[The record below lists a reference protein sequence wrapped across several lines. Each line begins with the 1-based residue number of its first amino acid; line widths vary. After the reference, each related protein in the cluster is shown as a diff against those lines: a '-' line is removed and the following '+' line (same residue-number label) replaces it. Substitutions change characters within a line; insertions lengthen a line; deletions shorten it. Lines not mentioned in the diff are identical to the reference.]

1 MNTQHIRN
9 GYILVLTLIIMSLL
23 TIVVTQMYYIGSSFS
38 SFATLAHKREQAKI
52 LALDGVYLAC
62 GQLHMSAPKDD
73 KTPKQ
78 VPTAQ
83 KTPGQP
89 PEDPIKLLLQ
99 KILPVLN
106 TWQTVVFKTPQDRMD
121 GTLQLYITCEEGK
134 IHLNDL
140 LTLITDSNLSKEKRA
155 FVVRLFG
162 KIADLS
168 GAHADL
174 YKGAQEY
181 FEQRKHVWLNDI
193 SELLNVPAFSVFNE
207 KLFVAPPVGKTQKHE
222 IFLTDLFTPQS
233 SCGKLDPWVFSV
245 SVKEVLG
252 IGASSETKIQEGLK
266 AALVNFKKNYSWPAD
281 WNILFKP
288 AYGVEFAS
296 LGKEVSAYLTTS
308 FDPVA
313 FCVASYAT
321 VGTVTQGVYALLLK
335 KKQPDQSV
343 TFAPIKFY
351 WI

>member
-1 MNTQHIRN
+1 MKKQSCN

-62 GQLHMSAPKDD
+62 SQLHMPEPKDD
-73 KTPKQ
+73 K
-78 VPTAQ
+78 AQ
-83 KTPGQP
+83 KTPGQQ

-99 KILPVLN
+99 KILPLLN
-106 TWQTVVFKTPQDRMD
+106 TWQTVVFKPAQDHVD

-140 LTLITDSNLSKEKRA
+140 LTLISDPNLSEANRL
-155 FVVRLFG
+155 FVARLFG
-162 KIADLS
+162 KIAELS

-181 FEQRKHVWLNDI
+181 FEQRKHVWLNDV
-193 SELLNVPAFSVFNE
+193 SELLNIPGFSVFNE
-207 KLFVAPPVGKTQKHE
+207 KLFVAPPVGKTPKHE

-233 SCGKLDPWVFSV
+233 SYGKLDPWVLSV
-245 SVKEVLG
+245 SAREVLG
-252 IGASSETKIQEGLK
+252 IGTSSEIKIQEGLK
-266 AALVNFKKNYSWPAD
+266 AALVSFKKKYSWPAD
-281 WNILFKP
+281 WDILFKP
-288 AYGVEFAS
+288 AYGVEFAA
-296 LGKEVSAYLTTS
+296 LGKEVSAYLTSS

-321 VGTVTQGVYALLLK
+321 VGTVTQGVYALLLR